1 MTQGQGSSAA
11 TLSLAT
17 TAQGHQSGVNGA
29 NGGVDVLYRNDR
41 QGSIDGNDVDTDQER
56 NEFADNGLHYEAT
69 VTLITSQIHNMLAVL
84 QG

>member
-1 MTQGQGSSAA
+1 
-11 TLSLAT
+11 
-17 TAQGHQSGVNGA
+17 
-29 NGGVDVLYRNDR
+29 LYRNDR